1 MILDIEAA
9 LVDEAPA
16 ATGRCKVGRWL
27 DSIDSQSPGFSRLV
41 AAVEVADSRTPG
53 YMTGDRAMRLLR
65 RLDFDVSNK
74 VFYDHRSGTRC
85 RCAD

>member
-9 LVDEAPA
+9 IVDEAPA
-16 ATGRCKVGRWL
+16 STGRCKIGRWL
-27 DSIDSQSPGFSRLV
+27 DSIDPQSPGYGRLV
-41 AAVEVADSRTPG
+41 AAVEVADTEAPG

-65 RLDFDVSNK
+65 RLKFNVSNK

-85 RCAD
+85 KCFD

>member
-9 LVDEAPA
+9 LVDEAPTP
-16 ATGRCKVGRWL
+16 TGRCKVGRWL
-27 DSIDSQSPGFSRLV
+27 DSIDQQSPGFSRLV
-41 AAVEVADSRTPG
+41 AAVEVADAKAPG
-53 YMTGDRAMRLLR
+53 YMTGDQAMRLLR

-74 VFYDHRSGTRC
+74 VFYDHRSGRC